1 MLVNSFNIT
10 SRMSKKFKYVLG
22 NKICEE
28 SLALSRAVA
37 TAYQENEDMAKKA
50 ALLKLVLRKVTS
62 VLILYRAAMRLNTV
76 AYDSCCEQID
86 LCVSIIRQA
95 TGWLNKVAGN
105 KSEHDAA

>member
-22 NKICEE
+22 SKLCEE

-37 TAYQENEDMAKKA
+37 AAYQETNNMVRKA
-50 ALLKLVLRKVTS
+50 ALIKFVLRKVIS
-62 VLILYRAAMRLNTV
+62 ALILYRAAMRLNTV

-105 KSEHDAA
+105 KSEHGAE